1 MTIALLEAA
10 AWLLL
15 AVLWWMF
22 YWPYRQFQIDRARQR
37 LFVIRAELFDAAIR
51 GEHIRFEDP
60 AYGITRISLNGL
72 LRTLDDY
79 TFIKLSFVVWQSM
92 SNQAWRE
99 MIERYAKERE
109 MAVGEL
115 SAEGQELVATTTLH
129 ACQAVLGC
137 VIATSLVLCALHFV
151 VVLLRPIRILSEH
164 TRSMTRRLV
173 RAVSYESSLAG
184 RDDSHMLRVR
194 ATT

>member
-10 AWLLL
+10 AWVLV

-22 YWPYRQFQIDRARQR
+22 YWPYRQFQIDRARQM
-37 LFVIRAELFDAAIR
+37 LFVIRADLFDAAVR
-51 GEHIRFEDP
+51 GEHVRFEDP
-60 AYGITRISLNGL
+60 AYGITRTSLNGL

-79 TFIKLSFVVWQSM
+79 TFIKLAFVAWQSI
-92 SNQAWRE
+92 SNEAWRE

-109 MAVGEL
+109 RALGEL
-115 SAEGQELVATTTLH
+115 SAEGRKLVATTTLD
-129 ACQAVLGC
+129 ACNAVLGS
-137 VIATSLVLCALHFV
+137 VMATSLVLLALRFV
-151 VVLLRPIRILSEH
+151 VVLLRPVRVLSEH
-164 TRSMTRRLV
+164 TRAMTRRLI

-184 RDDSHMLRVR
+184 RDDSHLLRAR